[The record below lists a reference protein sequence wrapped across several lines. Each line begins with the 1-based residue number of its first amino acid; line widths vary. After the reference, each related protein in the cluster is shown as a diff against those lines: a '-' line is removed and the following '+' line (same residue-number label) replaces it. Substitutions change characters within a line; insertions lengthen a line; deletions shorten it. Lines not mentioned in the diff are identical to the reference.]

1 MKKFMQHSYMI
12 LLVLTCVIIVPT
24 VLLLQSCGNEPI
36 DEPTDPTTTMTTT
49 VTTTEATTTTLSTST
64 DTDTATTTTTP
75 GTDTTTT
82 APAPPTTT
90 TTSQKT
96 DATTTQTT
104 ASTTFPNASDVVS
117 FSDTLFIGDS
127 RTVGLRDY
135 GKISD
140 ATFFCAVSLSSNNL
154 LTKAIEVSGYGE
166 LQLSA
171 LLEKKQFKTAYIMLG
186 INEIG
191 GTLSGI
197 AQKYQ
202 KIIDTIHEKQPDTLV
217 IVQSTLHVTKT
228 RHENE
233 IAKGGY
239 FNNNRINDLNTHLAG
254 LANGTTVRYLDMN
267 PMFDDEYGCMMAEAA
282 AGDGVHIKAK
292 YYLLWRQYLD
302 EHRIA

>member
-12 LLVLTCVIIVPT
+12 LLILTCVIIVPAA
-24 VLLLQSCGNEPI
+24 LLLQSCDNQPI
-36 DEPTDPTTTMTTT
+36 DEPADPTTTVTTT
-49 VTTTEATTTTLSTST
+49 VTTTES
-64 DTDTATTTTTP
+64 ATTTTTL

-82 APAPPTTT
+82 TAPRPTESTTT
-90 TTSQKT
+90 R
-96 DATTTQTT
+96 TT

-166 LQLSA
+166 IKLNT

-202 KIIDTIHEKQPDTLV
+202 KIIDAIHEKQPDTLV

-228 RHENE
+228 RNDNE
-233 IAKGGY
+233 VAKGGY

-254 LANGTTVRYLDMN
+254 LANGTTVQYLDMN
-267 PMFDDEYGCMMAEAA
+267 PMFDDEYGCMMAAAA
-282 AGDGVHIKAK
+282 AGDGIHIKAK

>member
-1 MKKFMQHSYMI
+1 MKKFFQHSYMI
-12 LLVLTCVIIVPT
+12 LLILTCVIIVPT
-24 VLLLQSCGNEPI
+24 TLLLQSCGNEPI
-36 DEPTDPTTTMTTT
+36 DEPADPSTT
-49 VTTTEATTTTLSTST
+49 VI
-64 DTDTATTTTTP
+64 
-75 GTDTTTT
+75 
-82 APAPPTTT
+82 TTT
-90 TTSQKT
+90 TTSEV
-96 DATTTQTT
+96 TTTTVEGTTTTVQGTTTTVEGTTTNAPLSTSSSTTRTT
-104 ASTTFPNASDVVS
+104 ASTTFPNAGDKVS

-166 LQLSA
+166 IKLA
-171 LLEKKQFKTAYIMLG
+171 DLLTKKQFKTAYIMLG

-202 KIIDTIHEKQPDTLV
+202 RIIDTIREKQPDTLV

-228 RHENE
+228 RHNNE

-302 EHRIA
+302 EHRIS

>member
-1 MKKFMQHSYMI
+1 MKKFMQHSYLI
-12 LLVLTCVIIVPT
+12 LLILTCVIIVPT
-24 VLLLQSCGNEPI
+24 TLLLQSCGVDEPI
-36 DEPTDPTTTMTTT
+36 DEPADPTTT
-49 VTTTEATTTTLSTST
+49 VITTTTTSEVT
-64 DTDTATTTTTP
+64 TTTTTP

-82 APAPPTTT
+82 TTAVTGTTPTTAPLPTGST
-90 TTSQKT
+90 TTK
-96 DATTTQTT
+96 TT
-104 ASTTFPNASDVVS
+104 ASTTFPNAGDKVS
-117 FSDTLFIGDS
+117 FADTLFIGDS

-154 LTKAIEVSGYGE
+154 LTKAVEVSGHGE
-166 LQLSA
+166 IKLA
-171 LLEKKQFKTAYIMLG
+171 DLLTKKQFKTAYIMLG

-191 GTLSGI
+191 GSLPAI

-202 KIIDTIHEKQPDTLV
+202 KIIDVIHQAQPDTLV

-228 RHENE
+228 RHQNE

-239 FNNNRINDLNTHLAG
+239 FNNDRINNLNTHLAG
-254 LANGTTVRYLDMN
+254 LANGTSVRYLDMN

-302 EHRIA
+302 EHRITG

>member
-1 MKKFMQHSYMI
+1 MNKFMKHSYMI
-12 LLVLTCVIIVPT
+12 LLILTCVIIVPT
-24 VLLLQSCGNEPI
+24 TLILQSCGNDPI
-36 DEPTDPTTTMTTT
+36 DEPVDPSTTITTT
-49 VTTTEATTTTLSTST
+49 VATE
-64 DTDTATTTTTP
+64 
-75 GTDTTTT
+75 
-82 APAPPTTT
+82 
-90 TTSQKT
+90 
-96 DATTTQTT
+96 TTTQSSGTTTVIPPSTNSTTTRST
-104 ASTTFPNASDVVS
+104 ASTTFPNAEDTVS
-117 FSDTLFIGDS
+117 FADTLFIGDS

-154 LTKAIEVSGYGE
+154 LTKAIEVKGYGDIKLDE
-166 LQLSA
+166 LLA
-171 LLEKKQFKTAYIMLG
+171 KKQFKTAYIMLG

-202 KIIDTIHEKQPDTLV
+202 RIIDTIREKQPETLI

-233 IAKGGY
+233 IRKGGY

-254 LANGTTVRYLDMN
+254 LTNGTTIRYLDMN

-282 AGDGVHIKAK
+282 AGDGIHIKAK

-302 EHRIA
+302 DHRLS

>member
-12 LLVLTCVIIVPT
+12 LLILTCVIIVPT
-24 VLLLQSCGNEPI
+24 TLILQSCGVDEPI
-36 DEPTDPTTTMTTT
+36 DEPADPTTT
-49 VTTTEATTTTLSTST
+49 VTTTTTESVTSTTTTNVDSV
-64 DTDTATTTTTP
+64 
-75 GTDTTTT
+75 TDTTQ
-82 APAPPTTT
+82 TTT
-90 TTSQKT
+90 TTSKPT
-96 DATTTQTT
+96 DSTTTHTT
-104 ASTTFPNASDVVS
+104 ASTTFPNAGDAVS
-117 FSDTLFIGDS
+117 FADTLFIGDS

-154 LTKAIEVSGYGE
+154 LTKAIDVSGYGE
-166 LQLSA
+166 IQLGT

-202 KIIDTIHEKQPDTLV
+202 KIIDTIREKQPDTLI

-228 RHENE
+228 RHESE
-233 IAKGGY
+233 IKKGGY
-239 FNNNRINDLNTHLAG
+239 FNNNRINDLNTHLQG
-254 LANGTTVRYLDMN
+254 LTNGTTIRYLDMN

-282 AGDGVHIKAK
+282 AGDGIHIKGK

-302 EHRIA
+302 DHRPS

>member
-12 LLVLTCVIIVPT
+12 LLILTCVIIAPT
-24 VLLLQSCGNEPI
+24 TLLLQSCGNEPS
-36 DEPTDPTTTMTTT
+36 EQLTDLTTT
-49 VTTTEATTTTLSTST
+49 VTTTTTESVTSTTTSDSNAVTNT
-64 DTDTATTTTTP
+64 DQTTTTTP
-75 GTDTTTT
+75 KPTNSTTTR
-82 APAPPTTT
+82 
-90 TTSQKT
+90 
-96 DATTTQTT
+96 TT
-104 ASTTFPNASDVVS
+104 ASTTFPNAGDTVS
-117 FSDTLFIGDS
+117 FADTLFIGDS

-154 LTKAIEVSGYGE
+154 LTKAIDVSGYGE
-166 LQLSA
+166 IQLGT

-191 GTLSGI
+191 GTLPGI

-202 KIIDTIHEKQPDTLV
+202 NIINTIREKQPDTLI

-228 RHENE
+228 RHESE
-233 IAKGGY
+233 IKKGGY
-239 FNNNRINDLNTHLAG
+239 FNNNRINDLNTHLQG
-254 LANGTTVRYLDMN
+254 LTNGTTIRYLDMN

-282 AGDGVHIKAK
+282 AGDGIHIKAK

-302 EHRIA
+302 DHRPS

>member
-1 MKKFMQHSYMI
+1 MKKFFQHSYMI
-12 LLVLTCVIIVPT
+12 LLILTCVIIVPT
-24 VLLLQSCGNEPI
+24 TLLLQSCGNEPI
-36 DEPTDPTTTMTTT
+36 DEPADPSTT
-49 VTTTEATTTTLSTST
+49 VI
-64 DTDTATTTTTP
+64 
-75 GTDTTTT
+75 
-82 APAPPTTT
+82 TTT
-90 TTSQKT
+90 TTSEV
-96 DATTTQTT
+96 TTTTVEGTTTTVQGTTTTVEGTTTNAPLSTSSSTTRTT
-104 ASTTFPNASDVVS
+104 ASTTFPNAGDKVS
-117 FSDTLFIGDS
+117 FADTLFIGDS

-166 LQLSA
+166 IKLA
-171 LLEKKQFKTAYIMLG
+171 DLLTKKQFKTAYIMLG

-202 KIIDTIHEKQPDTLV
+202 RIIDTIREKQPNTLI
-217 IVQSTLHVTKT
+217 IVQSTLHVSKT

-233 IAKGGY
+233 VAKGGY

-302 EHRIA
+302 EHRIS

>member
-1 MKKFMQHSYMI
+1 MNKFMKHSYMI
-12 LLVLTCVIIVPT
+12 LLILTCVIIVPT
-24 VLLLQSCGNEPI
+24 TLILQSCGNDPI
-36 DEPTDPTTTMTTT
+36 DEPVDPSTTITTT
-49 VTTTEATTTTLSTST
+49 VATE
-64 DTDTATTTTTP
+64 
-75 GTDTTTT
+75 
-82 APAPPTTT
+82 
-90 TTSQKT
+90 
-96 DATTTQTT
+96 TTTQSSGTTTVIPPSTNSTTTRSTASTTRST
-104 ASTTFPNASDVVS
+104 ASTTFPNAEDTVS
-117 FSDTLFIGDS
+117 FADTLFIGDS

-154 LTKAIEVSGYGE
+154 LTKAIEVKGYGDIKLDE
-166 LQLSA
+166 LLA
-171 LLEKKQFKTAYIMLG
+171 KKQFKTAYIMLG

-202 KIIDTIHEKQPDTLV
+202 RIIDTIREKQPETLI

-228 RHENE
+228 RHESE
-233 IAKGGY
+233 IRKGGY

-254 LANGTTVRYLDMN
+254 LTNGTTIRYLDMN

-282 AGDGVHIKAK
+282 AGDGIHIKAK

-302 EHRIA
+302 DHRLS

>member
-1 MKKFMQHSYMI
+1 MKKFLQHSYMI
-12 LLVLTCVIIVPT
+12 LLILTCVIIVPT
-24 VLLLQSCGNEPI
+24 ALLLQSCGNEPI
-36 DEPTDPTTTMTTT
+36 DEPTDPIT
-49 VTTTEATTTTLSTST
+49 TTTEAVVTTTTSSVAPVTTTAVSGEE
-64 DTDTATTTTTP
+64 DATTTTT
-75 GTDTTTT
+75 
-82 APAPPTTT
+82 TT
-90 TTSQKT
+90 TTSG
-96 DATTTQTT
+96 APTTTKTT
-104 ASTTFPNASDVVS
+104 ASTTFPNAGDTVS
-117 FSDTLFIGDS
+117 FADTLFIGDS

-166 LQLSA
+166 IKLSS

-202 KIIDTIHEKQPDTLV
+202 KIIDAIREKQPDTLI

-267 PMFDDEYGCMMAEAA
+267 PMFDDEYGCMMADAA
-282 AGDGVHIKAK
+282 AGDGIHIKAK

-302 EHRIA
+302 EHRISG

>member
-12 LLVLTCVIIVPT
+12 LLILTCVIIVPT
-24 VLLLQSCGNEPI
+24 ALLLQSCGVDEPI
-36 DEPTDPTTTMTTT
+36 DEPQDPTTTVTTT
-49 VTTTEATTTTLSTST
+49 VTTTEATTTTTL
-64 DTDTATTTTTP
+64 D
-75 GTDTTTT
+75 TDTTTT
-82 APAPPTTT
+82 TNTVAGTTT
-90 TTSQKT
+90 TTAPLPTGS
-96 DATTTQTT
+96 TTTRTT
-104 ASTTFPNASDVVS
+104 ASTTFPNAGDKVS
-117 FSDTLFIGDS
+117 FANTLFIGDS

-135 GKISD
+135 GKVSD

-154 LTKAIEVSGYGE
+154 LTKAIDVSGYGSIK
-166 LQLSA
+166 LA
-171 LLEKKQFKTAYIMLG
+171 DLLTKKQFKTAYIMLG

-202 KIIDTIHEKQPDTLV
+202 RIIDTIHEKQPDTLV

-228 RHENE
+228 RHNNE
-233 IAKGGY
+233 LAKGGY

-282 AGDGVHIKAK
+282 ASDGVHIKAK

-302 EHRIA
+302 EHRLS

>member
-1 MKKFMQHSYMI
+1 MKKFFQHSYMI
-12 LLVLTCVIIVPT
+12 LLILTCVIIVPT
-24 VLLLQSCGNEPI
+24 TLLLQSCGNEPI
-36 DEPTDPTTTMTTT
+36 DEPADPSTT
-49 VTTTEATTTTLSTST
+49 VI
-64 DTDTATTTTTP
+64 
-75 GTDTTTT
+75 
-82 APAPPTTT
+82 TTT
-90 TTSQKT
+90 TTSEV
-96 DATTTQTT
+96 TTTTVEGTTTTVQGTTTTVEGTTTNAPLSTSSSTTRTT
-104 ASTTFPNASDVVS
+104 ASTTFPNAGDKVS

-166 LQLSA
+166 IKLA
-171 LLEKKQFKTAYIMLG
+171 DLLTKKQFKTAYIMLG

-202 KIIDTIHEKQPDTLV
+202 RIIDTIREKQPDTLV

-228 RHENE
+228 RHNNE

-239 FNNNRINDLNTHLAG
+239 FNNTRINDLNTHLAG

-302 EHRIA
+302 EHRIS

>member
-1 MKKFMQHSYMI
+1 MKKFFQHSYMI
-12 LLVLTCVIIVPT
+12 LLILTCVIIVPT
-24 VLLLQSCGNEPI
+24 TLLLQSCGNEPI
-36 DEPTDPTTTMTTT
+36 DEPADPSTT
-49 VTTTEATTTTLSTST
+49 VI
-64 DTDTATTTTTP
+64 
-75 GTDTTTT
+75 
-82 APAPPTTT
+82 TTT
-90 TTSQKT
+90 TTSEVT
-96 DATTTQTT
+96 TTMVEGTTTTVEATTTNAPLSTSSSTTRTT
-104 ASTTFPNASDVVS
+104 ASTTFPNAGDKVS
-117 FSDTLFIGDS
+117 FADTLFIGDS

-166 LQLSA
+166 IKLA
-171 LLEKKQFKTAYIMLG
+171 DLLTKKQFKTAYIMLG

-202 KIIDTIHEKQPDTLV
+202 RIIDTIREKQPNTLI
-217 IVQSTLHVTKT
+217 IVQSTLHVSKT

-233 IAKGGY
+233 VAKGGY

-302 EHRIA
+302 EHRIS